1 MDDLAELLSGDRQY
15 LMLGGGNP
23 GKVPA
28 VIERYRACLAK
39 TTQDDDTFYHQVGL
53 YGEPGGAGGLINAL
67 VELFN
72 ARYDWNLEPDNI
84 VLTNGSQNAF
94 FLLFNLFAGPAD
106 GHQRKIILPLAPEYI
121 GYEDVA
127 IHEKF
132 FVATR
137 PVIDILRDDRLRHD
151 MAGEDV
157 PGEDGPGRKRFK
169 YRVDFESLQIPVDAG
184 AICVSRPTNPTGN
197 VITDE
202 ELQRLDTLATD
213 NGIPLI
219 IDNAYGEPFPD
230 IIHRDVNLF
239 WHDNIVLCMSLSKLG
254 LPAVRTG
261 IIVAAPD
268 VTQRIRRMN
277 SVINLTPGS
286 LGPVM
291 TTPLFA
297 SGEILTLSRDH
308 IKPFYAAKAEKALA
322 CFDHHLSGLPAY
334 AHVAEG
340 AIFLWLWFKGLPIN
354 SQTLYERLKDRGVI
368 VVPGHYFF
376 PGLDDSWRHCHEC
389 IRVSYAMD
397 DDQVQRG
404 IEVIAEEVKK
414 AYKTQ

>member
-1 MDDLAELLSGDRQY
+1 MDDLAELLSGDREY

-28 VIERYRACLAK
+28 VIERYRECLAESI
-39 TTQDDDTFYHQVGL
+39 QDNDTFYRQVGL
-53 YGEPGGAGGLINAL
+53 YGEPGGSGSLISAL
-67 VELFN
+67 VELLN
-72 ARYDWNLEPDNI
+72 SRYQWNLKPENI

-106 GHQRKIILPLAPEYI
+106 GERRKIILPLTPEYI

-137 PVIDILRDDRLRHD
+137 PVIDLL
-151 MAGEDV
+151 GQQ
-157 PGEDGPGRKRFK
+157 RFK
-169 YRVDFESLQIPVDAG
+169 YRVDFDTLEIPDDAG

-202 ELQRLDTLATD
+202 ELQRLDKLARD

-230 IIHRDVNLF
+230 IIHRDVNLH

-261 IIVAAPD
+261 IIIAAKP
-268 VTQRIRRMN
+268 VTNLIRRMN
-277 SVINLTPGS
+277 SIINLTPGS
-286 LGPVM
+286 VGPAM

-297 SGEILTLSRDH
+297 SGEILSLSRDH

-322 CFDHHLSGLPAY
+322 CFDQNLSGLPAY

-340 AIFLWLWFKGLPIN
+340 AIFLWLWFKDLPVN
-354 SQTLYERLKDRGVI
+354 SQTLYERLKQRGVI